1 MKLYKQII
9 FILIVFFKTET
20 LLSDNSL
27 FSVNNIDL
35 EKKEKTP
42 NNILADEAIKKGFNQ
57 LISKILLK
65 EDSNKLSDL
74 NFESIKKLV
83 TYYKINNIKEEGSN
97 KELVSFNV
105 MFDKDKIHNLF
116 FKRGISYSE
125 ILDKEL
131 FILPL
136 FVQSGEINIFNNN
149 YFYNN
154 WNKNG
159 NENLI
164 EFILPIENIEI
175 IQNINGN
182 KNNLIDVNLDDV
194 FKEYS
199 KKNLALVIIQNS
211 KIYNKVYIKAKIQ
224 EKNISK
230 SFNYKQKDFSNENVV
245 KEIKNELINLIK
257 SANLIDIGAPSFLNV
272 KLELNKKN
280 NLVELNSRIK
290 NIESI
295 ENVFVQEFN
304 KDLMNLRIKYLG
316 KLEKLISQLKR
327 EKINLFLIDDN
338 WIINTL

>member
-1 MKLYKQII
+1 M
-9 FILIVFFKTET
+9 
-20 LLSDNSL
+20 
-27 FSVNNIDL
+27 
-35 EKKEKTP
+35 
-42 NNILADEAIKKGFNQ
+42 ADKAIKKGFSQ
-57 LISKILLK
+57 LISKILLT
-65 EDSNKLSDL
+65 EDTNKLSDL

-83 TYYKINNIKEEGSN
+83 TYYKIDNIKKEEESN
-97 KELVSFNV
+97 KELVSFSV

-116 FKRGISYSE
+116 FKRGVLYSE

-136 FVQSGEINIFNNN
+136 FVQSGEVNIFNNN
-149 YFYNN
+149 YFYDN

-164 EFILPIENIEI
+164 EFILPIENIEVI
-175 IQNINGN
+175 ENINRN
-182 KNNLIDVNLDDV
+182 KNNLIDVNLNDV

-211 KIYNKVYIKAKIQ
+211 KIHNKVYIKAKIQ
-224 EKNISK
+224 GKNISK

-257 SANLIDIGAPSFLNV
+257 SQNLIDIGAPSFLNV
-272 KLELNKKN
+272 KLDLNKKN

-290 NIESI
+290 NIESV

-327 EKINLFLIDDN
+327 ENINLFLINDN

>member
-1 MKLYKQII
+1 M
-9 FILIVFFKTET
+9 
-20 LLSDNSL
+20 
-27 FSVNNIDL
+27 
-35 EKKEKTP
+35 
-42 NNILADEAIKKGFNQ
+42 
-57 LISKILLK
+57 
-65 EDSNKLSDL
+65 
-74 NFESIKKLV
+74 
-83 TYYKINNIKEEGSN
+83 
-97 KELVSFNV
+97 
-105 MFDKDKIHNLF
+105 
-116 FKRGISYSE
+116 
-125 ILDKEL
+125 
-131 FILPL
+131 
-136 FVQSGEINIFNNN
+136 
-149 YFYNN
+149 
-154 WNKNG
+154 
-159 NENLI
+159 
-164 EFILPIENIEI
+164 
-175 IQNINGN
+175 
-182 KNNLIDVNLDDV
+182 DDV

-245 KEIKNELINLIK
+245 KEIKNELNNLIK

>member
-27 FSVNNIDL
+27 FSVNNINL

-83 TYYKINNIKEEGSN
+83 TYYKISNIKEAGSN

-245 KEIKNELINLIK
+245 KEIKNELNNLIK

>member
-338 WIINTL
+338 WIINPL